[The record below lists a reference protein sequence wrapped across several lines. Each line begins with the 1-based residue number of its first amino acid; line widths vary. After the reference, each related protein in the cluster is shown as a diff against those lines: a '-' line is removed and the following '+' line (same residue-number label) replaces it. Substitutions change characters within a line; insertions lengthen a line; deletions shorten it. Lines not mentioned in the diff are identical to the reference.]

1 MEDNDLNNPFISI
14 PDLFNI
20 LLVLMKFMNK
30 KAPSDPTKDMGNGR
44 TKDMA
49 KPIAMYMP
57 IHFNWYR
64 RNCLSLL
71 CAELIS

>member
-1 MEDNDLNNPFISI
+1 
-14 PDLFNI
+14 
-20 LLVLMKFMNK
+20 MKFRNK
-30 KAPSDPTKDMGNGR
+30 KAPGAPTKDMGNGR

-57 IHFNWYR
+57 IHFNWYI

-71 CAELIS
+71 YAELISQKITPRICLYKISS